1 VAAVVAGHQGYD
13 AAQPAYR
20 RGYVAGWAWGAVC
33 GAVCGALTTGLLVL
47 LAHAVIDALRH
58 A

>member
-1 VAAVVAGHQGYD
+1 VVAGHQGYD